1 MDEDRTVI
9 ILPFRSSE
17 AKKIV
22 NFCKSNTKEYVLQN
36 YKYFGFYLWKYKV
49 LCVLPYKRFLHPH
62 ISFLGAFLKIILIMT
77 KKCTT
82 NLLQIKR
89 VLIYTIDY
97 WSVSLVTVKLELNTF
112 SVKLWFYIWF
122 KVVIKYKFVFV

>member
-17 AKKIV
+17 AKKIG
-22 NFCKSNTKEYVLQN
+22 NFCKSKTYEYVLQN

-49 LCVLPYKRFLHPH
+49 LCVLPYKRFLHAH

-122 KVVIKYKFVFV
+122 QVVIKYKFVFV